1 MDISTQM
8 SDISTQMS
16 GTQQNQVERQVQSFN
31 DALPSDAQGRQQ
43 DLGRDDFLKILLTQL
58 QNQDPTEPMKDKEFI
73 GQMAQFSSL
82 EQMTNMA
89 DNFKQLSGMLSGE
102 QAMNTI
108 GRTVEVS
115 LGDQTVEGAVT
126 EVNRGDNPQVMVNG
140 QYYDYADVIRVKE

>member
-8 SDISTQMS
+8 SA
-16 GTQQNQVERQVQSFN
+16 TQQSRVEEQVQAFN
-31 DALPSDAQGRQQ
+31 DSMPNEAQGRQQ
-43 DLGRDDFLKILLTQL
+43 DLGRDDFLRILLTQL

-115 LGDQTVEGAVT
+115 RGDETIEGSVT
-126 EVNRGDNPQVMVNG
+126 EVSRGDTPQVMVDG
-140 QYYDYADVIRVKE
+140 HYYDYADVIRVKE